1 VNACIEMRIS
11 RLEETHH
18 DGRSAH
24 GATMKGI
31 DTVVLGRS
39 RSVALHEVRCLE
51 TSRTAGE
58 EEEEPTFS
66 IAVPM
71 GGVFVHHGEG
81 RSTVGAP
88 GVALFMNPGDVH
100 RTAHP
105 EARGDRTIELA
116 LSDDTAEPFTRVHT
130 DRFPSRAVRVPPAV
144 DLEIRLLARAAAH
157 DDLTALELDE
167 RAHEL
172 IAGLLELPPMR
183 SLTARQSVTVEAA
196 LEYLAWHFTED
207 IDLPKVAETVGSSPH
222 HLSRLFHA
230 GTGITLSGF
239 RTELRV
245 RAALERIGGGASDL
259 SAVACDVGFFDHAH
273 MTKTFRR
280 LLGETP
286 TQLRAGL
293 AKASP
298 VADPELRSSR

>member
-1 VNACIEMRIS
+1 VS
-11 RLEETHH
+11 RWAIVARRYDDE
-18 DGRSAH
+18 
-24 GATMKGI
+24 I

-39 RSVALHEVRCLE
+39 RSVALHEVRCSE
-51 TSRTAGE
+51 TSRAAGE

-71 GGVFVHHGEG
+71 AGVFVHHGEG
-81 RSTVGAP
+81 RSAVGAP
-88 GVALFMNPGDVH
+88 GIALFMNPGDVH

-116 LSDDTAEPFTRVHT
+116 ISDGAADPFTRT
-130 DRFPSRAVRVPPAV
+130 PTNRFPRPAVRVPQAV
-144 DLEIRLLARAAAH
+144 DLEIRLLARAAARG
-157 DDLTALELDE
+157 DLTALELDE
-167 RAHEL
+167 RAHRL
-172 IAGLLELPPMR
+172 IAELLGLPKMG
-183 SLTARQSVTVEAA
+183 SLAARQLATVEAA

-207 IDLPKVAETVGSSPH
+207 ADLPTVAGTVGSSPH

-230 GTGITLSGF
+230 RTGITLSGF

-245 RAALERIGGGASDL
+245 RAALERIGGGATDL

-286 TQLRAGL
+286 THLRADLLSG
-293 AKASP
+293 
-298 VADPELRSSR
+298 

>member
-1 VNACIEMRIS
+1 MRIS
-11 RLEETHH
+11 RLEETRH
-18 DGRSAH
+18 GAPSAH
-24 GATMKGI
+24 GATMGDI
-31 DTVVLGRS
+31 DSIVLGRS
-39 RSVALHEVRCLE
+39 RSVALHEVRCSE
-51 TSRTAGE
+51 TSRAAGE

-71 GGVFVHHGEG
+71 AGVFVHHGQG

-116 LSDDTAEPFTRVHT
+116 LSDGTAEPFTRVPT
-130 DRFPSRAVRVPPAV
+130 GRFPRLGVRVPSLV
-144 DLEIRLLARAAAH
+144 DLEIRLLAGAAARG
-157 DDLTALELDE
+157 DLTALELDE
-167 RAHEL
+167 RAHGL
-172 IAGLLELPPMR
+172 IARLLGLPPMG
-183 SLTARQSVTVEAA
+183 SVVARQRATVDAA
-196 LEYLAWHFTED
+196 LEYLAWHFAED
-207 IDLPKVAETVGSSPH
+207 ADLLTVAETVGSSPH

-245 RAALERIGGGASDL
+245 RAALERIATGASDL